1 MKTTSLSLASAL
13 ALCAGIAGPAQAQQS
28 NVTLYGLI
36 DAGVERLNNVS
47 TGGGLTRMPSIAG
60 SAASRW
66 GVRGSEDLG
75 NGLKAVFTLESG
87 FGSDNGSLQQGG
99 RAFGRQAFVG
109 LAGGWGTVSLG
120 RQYSMLFPGAA
131 NTDIFL
137 AQIYGAG
144 AFDTYLA
151 GPRLDNAIAYQGKF
165 SGVTV
170 GTLYSLGRDAQ
181 TCAGE
186 RGNGNECHAWSAV
199 VKYDAPTWGI
209 GSWIDEQR
217 GLDGS
222 GNTPATADLSG
233 KKDQRLAL
241 SGYYMLG
248 QTKLAANYMNRK
260 NNAATT
266 ALRKS
271 TLWSMGVAH
280 PITPAIT
287 LEAQYYHFGYKDS
300 DDGGKMLVVRGTYA
314 FSKRTA
320 AYATVGALRNDGN
333 ARFSPSVGV
342 SNTALAPVAGHNQT
356 GIMVGLRH
364 AF

>member
-1 MKTTSLSLASAL
+1 MKSTSLSLASAL
-13 ALCAGIAGPAQAQQS
+13 AICAGIAGPVQAQQS
-28 NVTLYGLI
+28 SVTLYGLV
-36 DAGVERLNNVS
+36 DAGVEQLNNVS
-47 TGGGLTRMPSIAG
+47 TGGSLTRMPSIAG

-75 NGLKAVFTLESG
+75 GGLKAVFTLESG
-87 FGSDNGSLQQGG
+87 FSADNGSLQQGR

-109 LAGGWGTVSLG
+109 LAGGWGTVSMG

-151 GPRLDNAIAYQGKF
+151 GPRLDNSIAYQGKF
-165 SGVTV
+165 SGVTL
-170 GTLYSLGRDAQ
+170 GALYSLGRDTQ

-186 RGNGNECHAWSAV
+186 RGNGSECHAWSAV
-199 VKYDAPTWGI
+199 LKYDAATWGV
-209 GSWIDEQR
+209 GSWIDQQR
-217 GLDGS
+217 GRDGS
-222 GNTPATADLSG
+222 SDATPSADLSD
-233 KKDQRLAL
+233 KTDQRVAI
-241 SGYYMLG
+241 SGYVMLG

-260 NNAATT
+260 NEAATE

-271 TLWSMGVAH
+271 TLWSLGVVQ

-287 LEAQYYHFGYKDS
+287 LEAQYYHFDYKRS
-300 DDGGKMLVVRGTYA
+300 DDGGKMFVVRGTYA

-320 AYATVGALRNDGN
+320 AYATVGALSNDGN

-342 SNTALAPVAGHNQT
+342 SNTALAPSAGHNQT

>member
-1 MKTTSLSLASAL
+1 MQRTPLSLASAL
-13 ALCAGIAGPAQAQQS
+13 ALCGALAAPAYAQS

-36 DAGVERLNNVS
+36 DAGVERLNHTS
-47 TGGGLTRMPSIAG
+47 AGGGITRMPSIAG

-66 GVRGSEDLG
+66 GLRGSEDLG
-75 NGLKAVFTLESG
+75 DRLKAVFTLESG
-87 FGSDNGSLQQGG
+87 FGSDNGAFQQGG

-109 LAGGWGTVSLG
+109 LSGGWGTVSLG

-151 GPRLDNAIAYQGKF
+151 GPRLDNALAYLGKF
-165 SGVTV
+165 GGVTL
-170 GTLYSLGRDAQ
+170 GALYSLGKDAQ
-181 TCAGE
+181 TCPGE
-186 RGNGNECHAWSAV
+186 RGKGSECRAWSAV
-199 VKYDAPTWGI
+199 LKYDAPGWGV
-209 GSWIDEQR
+209 GTWIDEQR

-222 GNTPATADLSG
+222 GDTPATADLSG

-241 SGYYMLG
+241 SGYAMLG
-248 QTKLAANYMNRK
+248 QTKLVANYMQRK
-260 NNAATT
+260 NDAA
-266 ALRKS
+266 ADAYRKS
-271 TLWSMGVAH
+271 SLWSLGVAH
-280 PITPAIT
+280 PVTQAIT
-287 LEAQYYHFGYKDS
+287 LEAQYYHFAYKDS
-300 DDGGKMLVVRGTYA
+300 DDGGKMLALRGTYA

-320 AYATVGALRNDGN
+320 AYATVGMLRNDGN

-342 SNTALAPVAGHNQT
+342 SNTALAPVAGQNQT
-356 GIMVGLRH
+356 GLMVGLRH

>member
-1 MKTTSLSLASAL
+1 MQRTPLSLASAL
-13 ALCAGIAGPAQAQQS
+13 ALCGALAAPAYAQS

-36 DAGVERLNNVS
+36 DAGVERLNHTS
-47 TGGGLTRMPSIAG
+47 AGGGITRMPSIAG

-66 GVRGSEDLG
+66 GLRGSEDLG
-75 NGLKAVFTLESG
+75 DGLKAVFTLESG
-87 FGSDNGSLQQGG
+87 FGSDNGAFQQGG

-109 LAGGWGTVSLG
+109 LSGGWGTVSLG

-151 GPRLDNAIAYQGKF
+151 GPRLDNALAYLGKF
-165 SGVTV
+165 GGVTL
-170 GTLYSLGRDAQ
+170 GALYSLGKDAQ
-181 TCAGE
+181 TCPGE
-186 RGNGNECHAWSAV
+186 RGKGSECRAWSAV
-199 VKYDAPTWGI
+199 LKYDAPGWGV
-209 GSWIDEQR
+209 GTWIDEQR

-222 GNTPATADLSG
+222 GDMPATADLSG

-241 SGYYMLG
+241 SGYAMLG
-248 QTKLAANYMNRK
+248 QTKLVANYMQRK
-260 NNAATT
+260 NDAA
-266 ALRKS
+266 ADAYRKS
-271 TLWSMGVAH
+271 SLWSLGVAH
-280 PITPAIT
+280 PVTQAIT
-287 LEAQYYHFGYKDS
+287 LEAQYYHFAYKDS
-300 DDGGKMLVVRGTYA
+300 DDGGKMLALRGTYA

-320 AYATVGALRNDGN
+320 AYATVGMLRNDGN

-342 SNTALAPVAGHNQT
+342 SNTALAPVAGQNQT
-356 GIMVGLRH
+356 GLMVGLRH

>member
-1 MKTTSLSLASAL
+1 MQRTPLSLASAL
-13 ALCAGIAGPAQAQQS
+13 ALCGALAAPAYAQS

-36 DAGVERLNNVS
+36 DAGVERLNHTS
-47 TGGGLTRMPSIAG
+47 AGGGITRMPSIAG

-66 GVRGSEDLG
+66 GLRGSEDLG
-75 NGLKAVFTLESG
+75 DGLKAVFTLESG
-87 FGSDNGSLQQGG
+87 FGSDNGAFQQGG

-109 LAGGWGTVSLG
+109 LSGGWGTVSLG

-151 GPRLDNAIAYQGKF
+151 GPRLVNALAYLGKF
-165 SGVTV
+165 GGVTL
-170 GTLYSLGRDAQ
+170 GALYSLGKDAQ
-181 TCAGE
+181 TCPGE
-186 RGNGNECHAWSAV
+186 RGKGSECRAWSAV
-199 VKYDAPTWGI
+199 LKYDAPGWGV
-209 GSWIDEQR
+209 GTWIDEQR

-222 GNTPATADLSG
+222 GDTPATADLSG

-241 SGYYMLG
+241 SGYAMLG
-248 QTKLAANYMNRK
+248 QTKLVANYMQRK
-260 NNAATT
+260 NDAA
-266 ALRKS
+266 ADAYRKS
-271 TLWSMGVAH
+271 SLWSLGVAH
-280 PITPAIT
+280 PVTQAIT
-287 LEAQYYHFGYKDS
+287 LEAQYYHFAYKDS
-300 DDGGKMLVVRGTYA
+300 DDGGKMLALRGTYA

-320 AYATVGALRNDGN
+320 AYATVGMLRNDGN

-342 SNTALAPVAGHNQT
+342 SNTALAPVAGQNQT
-356 GIMVGLRH
+356 GLMVGLRH